1 MMDEENVDKDFPC
14 CLFVVA
20 VYVTLVQLTKG
31 YRILSVPLPSYRL
44 ASSAL
49 RALQVDAELSPL
61 VRRSFSLRIPE
72 ESRTVSPANGNYINE
87 LSTSTPGSQKG
98 NEDQREA
105 ECKHMTILRT
115 EYRATT
121 NRMLRVA
128 VNGFMES
135 LGLVLAVMEELDVD
149 VLLAKQD

>member
-1 MMDEENVDKDFPC
+1 MGEENVDKDFPC
-14 CLFVVA
+14 CLFVIL
-20 VYVTLVQLTKG
+20 VYVTLVQLTKVD
-31 YRILSVPLPSYRL
+31 RILSVPLPSYRL

-61 VRRSFSLRIPE
+61 VRRSFSLHIPE
-72 ESRTVSPANGNYINE
+72 ESRTVSSANGNYIHE
-87 LSTSTPGSQKG
+87 LSISTPESHKG
-98 NEDQREA
+98 NGDQRNSEG
-105 ECKHMTILRT
+105 KNMTILRT

-135 LGLVLAVMEELDVD
+135 LGLVLVVMEELDVD
-149 VLLAKQD
+149 VLAEQD

>member
-1 MMDEENVDKDFPC
+1 MS
-14 CLFVVA
+14 A
-20 VYVTLVQLTKG
+20 
-31 YRILSVPLPSYRL
+31 ILILKCRPDDPSARTIDIPLPTHRL

-61 VRRSFSLRIPE
+61 VRRNFRLTRPSIPDQSE
-72 ESRTVSPANGNYINE
+72 EAISTQGLDDDSNTV
-87 LSTSTPGSQKG
+87 
-98 NEDQREA
+98 
-105 ECKHMTILRT
+105 LRT

-135 LGLVLAVMEELDVD
+135 LSVVLQIMEELDVD
-149 VLLAKQD
+149 VLEGQLPQQVPAEVR